1 MLLHA
6 EQSRRGLV
14 GDLLG
19 LYEGFQSFMELGGGV
34 AWPLAAVSLLMWYII
49 IDRILYTRITYPN
62 IRAESIQAWRSRRER
77 NSWYAQRIREVS
89 ISELMVGYER
99 GIIILRS
106 LIAVCPLLG
115 LLGTVMGMLEV
126 FDVVAVAGNGNVR
139 AMAAGVSQ
147 ATVSTMMGM
156 VVALSGLFFGE
167 RLRRGAYSER
177 RRLEDLLGTE

>member
-1 MLLHA
+1 M
-6 EQSRRGLV
+6 GDFV
-14 GDLLG
+14 GF
-19 LYEGFQSFMELGGGV
+19 YEGFQSFMELGGGV
-34 AWPLAAVSLLMWYII
+34 AWPLALVSLLMWFII
-49 IDRILYTRITYPN
+49 FDRILYTRVFYPRD
-62 IRAESIQAWRSRRER
+62 RAEAVKAWRARGER
-77 NSWYAQRIREVS
+77 TSWYAQRIREVS
-89 ISELMVGYER
+89 ISELMVEYER

-126 FDVVAVAGNGNVR
+126 FDVVAVSGNGNVR

-167 RLRRGAYSER
+167 RLRRGALSER
-177 RRLEDLLGTE
+177 RRLEDMLGSD

>member
-1 MLLHA
+1 M
-6 EQSRRGLV
+6 

-19 LYEGFQSFMELGGGV
+19 LYEGFQSFMELGGSV
-34 AWPLAAVSLLMWYII
+34 AWPLAGVALMMWFII
-49 IDRILYTRITYPN
+49 FDRILYTRTTHVSLRKAAVISWKA
-62 IRAESIQAWRSRRER
+62 RDER
-77 NSWYAQRIREVS
+77 TSWYSQRIREVT
-89 ISELMVGYER
+89 ISELMVSYER
-99 GIIILRS
+99 GLIILRS

-126 FDVVAVAGNGNVR
+126 FDVVAINGNSNVR
-139 AMAAGVSQ
+139 AMAAGVSE

-167 RLRRGAYSER
+167 RLRRSAMAER